1 MEKADLG
8 DRIIEYE
15 TRGAG
20 EPVILIHGSVAPD
33 AFLPL
38 MNEPALTS
46 RYRLVRYHRRGYM
59 GTTHSP
65 PPVRIV
71 DQAHDC
77 LGLMRQL
84 GISRAHVAGHSY
96 GGVIATMVA
105 LEGPD
110 VVHTLSLLEPA
121 FVGMVPSGANFVPA
135 LAPAV
140 AKYQS
145 RDNLGALD
153 IFLKL
158 VCGADYRVELERA
171 FPGALEAAAADV
183 ATFFE
188 IEMPAIQEFWAAFSQ
203 EQAMRIQQPA
213 LAVVGT
219 ASELPLREGH
229 QLVRSWFKQAEP
241 LEIAGANHLLPVT
254 KPRQVAE
261 GLARFLAYHPMA

>member
-1 MEKADLG
+1 MCRRGRDIARRGSPAEQNHRRHSMEKADLG

-38 MNEPALTS
+38 MNEQALTA

-84 GISRAHVAGHSY
+84 GISRAHVVGHSY
-96 GGVIATMVA
+96 GGVIAMMVA

-121 FVGMVPSGANFVPA
+121 LVGMVPSGANFGPA
-135 LAPAV
+135 LVPAV

-145 RDNLGALD
+145 RDNSGALD

-158 VCGADYRVELERA
+158 VCGADYRAELERV
-171 FPGALEAAAADV
+171 FPGALEAAAAD
-183 ATFFE
+183 ADTFFE
-188 IEMPAIQEFWAAFSQ
+188 IEMPAIQKSGAPFRKNRRCAFSSRRSRLS
-203 EQAMRIQQPA
+203 ARRVNCRFAKGINSCA
-213 LAVVGT
+213 HG
-219 ASELPLREGH
+219 SSSRSHLR
-229 QLVRSWFKQAEP
+229 
-241 LEIAGANHLLPVT
+241 
-254 KPRQVAE
+254 
-261 GLARFLAYHPMA
+261 